1 MTYSVQIT
9 HQAEKDLRNI
19 YEYIAYTLQSVQNAV
34 AQLGRLKESIYSL
47 NQLPERYR
55 QYEKE
60 PWHSLGWR
68 IMPVDHYCVFC
79 MPDHNRKVVTIIR
92 ILYGKM
98 DMETVISNNE
108 KES

>member
-1 MTYSVQIT
+1 MTYSVEMT
-9 HQAEKDLRNI
+9 DQAEKDLRNI
-19 YEYIAYTLQSVQNAV
+19 YEYIAYTLQSAQNAA
-34 AQLGRLKESIYSL
+34 AQLGRLEESIYSL

-68 IMPVDHYCVFC
+68 IMPVDHYCVFY
-79 MPDHNRKVVTIIR
+79 MLDHTQKIVIITR

-98 DMETVISNNE
+98 NMEISLSKDE
-108 KES
+108 EF